1 MGSKQESSEA
11 KVSISLGDRKDSQE
25 PNSNSGMSPLCSC
38 CGKEGCR
45 QRSCVSSVAE
55 GMTHLVPESVV
66 ENMLKGV
73 VESTL
78 KVNAELT
85 TECSRRWLD
94 EEKLRQSQ
102 LNMRVQM
109 AARCF
114 SVSVLA
120 LALVLIS
127 YNLKGCANARGRSA
141 SRAETTNQASL
152 IATNQVKVTSINS
165 VHCDKT

>member
-1 MGSKQESSEA
+1 MDAKPEGSEA
-11 KVSISLGDRKDSQE
+11 KVSISLSDRKDSQK
-25 PNSNSGMSPLCSC
+25 PNPDSGMSSCSY

-55 GMTHLVPESVV
+55 AMTHLVPESVV

-78 KVNAELT
+78 KANAELT

-94 EEKLRQSQ
+94 EEKLRLSQ
-102 LNMRVQM
+102 LNLRVQT

-114 SVSVLA
+114 CVTVLA
-120 LALVLIS
+120 LALVLMS
-127 YNLKGCANARGRSA
+127 YNLKGCANARGRSP
-141 SRAETTNQASL
+141 SRAEAANPVLVS
-152 IATNQVKVTSINS
+152 ATNQVQVTSINS
-165 VHCDKT
+165 ISSDK

>member
-1 MGSKQESSEA
+1 MDAKPEGSEA
-11 KVSISLGDRKDSQE
+11 KVSISLSDRKDSQE
-25 PNSNSGMSPLCSC
+25 PNSNSGMSPSCSC

-78 KVNAELT
+78 KANAELT

-94 EEKLRQSQ
+94 EEKLRLSQ
-102 LNMRVQM
+102 LNLRVQM

-114 SVSVLA
+114 CVTVLA
-120 LALVLIS
+120 LALVLMS
-127 YNLKGCANARGRSA
+127 YNLKGCANARGRSP
-141 SRAETTNQASL
+141 SRAEVANPVLVS
-152 IATNQVKVTSINS
+152 ATNQVQVTSINS
-165 VHCDKT
+165 ISSDK

>member
-1 MGSKQESSEA
+1 MGSKQEGSEA
-11 KVSISLGDRKDSQE
+11 KVSISLNDRKDSQK
-25 PNSNSGMSPLCSC
+25 PNPDSGMSSCSY

-55 GMTHLVPESVV
+55 AMTHLVPESVI

-78 KVNAELT
+78 KANAELT

-94 EEKLRQSQ
+94 EEKLRLSQ
-102 LNMRVQM
+102 LNLRVQT

-114 SVSVLA
+114 CVTVLA
-120 LALVLIS
+120 LALVLMS
-127 YNLKGCANARGRSA
+127 YNLKGCANARGRSP
-141 SRAETTNQASL
+141 SHVETANPASL
-152 IATNQVKVTSINS
+152 TTTNQVKVTSTCS
-165 VHCDKT
+165 VKCDKQ